1 MKKLLAALT
10 ALCFVPGLTRA
21 QDAKPLLLQKPAV
34 NQTHIVF
41 SYADDLWAVPREGG
55 DAQRLTSGAGLETDP
70 RFSPDGKWLAF
81 TGEYEGNLDVYVMP
95 AAGGQPRRLTYHPG
109 PDSAIGWT
117 PDSKRVLFQSL
128 RDSYSRFAR
137 LFTIPVEGGFPE
149 AVPLPMAHHGS
160 YSPDGSRLAYVPF
173 TLGPAQAWKRY
184 HGGTQSFIW
193 LAKLADSSV
202 TKVPHKDSND
212 FNPMWVGDR
221 VYFLS
226 DRSGANT
233 LFCYDTR
240 THEIRQVLENHGLD
254 LKSASAGPGVIVFE
268 RFGSLHLFDLKTE
281 KSRRVDVRV
290 NADMP
295 LQRPRFVKAAKFI
308 QNASLSPT
316 GVRAAFEAR
325 GEILTVPAK
334 KGDVRNLTNTPGVA
348 ERDPAWSPDG
358 KWLAYFSD
366 ESGEYELHLRPQE
379 GLGKVKKYALGN
391 TPAFYYSPR
400 WSPDGKKIA
409 YTDNFLRLRILT
421 LDTGAIT
428 DVATNTFMSRTLD
441 PAWSPDSRWLAYT
454 KVLKNHL
461 NAVFVYSLEEA
472 KARQITDGT
481 SDVRFPAF
489 DKNGKYL
496 YFTASTDAGPAMGGI
511 EMSNFN
517 YPVTRSVYL
526 VVLDKALPSPLAPES
541 DEEKAPE
548 AGKKEDKKEDKS
560 DKKGEE
566 KKAKTPA
573 AVKIDF
579 ENIDQRILALPLPPA
594 NYSDLAAGK
603 SGVLFLAELPPGPI
617 SARGPLPAG
626 ILHKFDLEKR
636 KSEPFLKGIS
646 RAVLSGNGEKVLYR
660 QADKWFLAGTAAA
673 PKPGEGV
680 LKLDGVEVRVDPK
693 AEWKQMYEETWR
705 IERDFLYAP
714 NYHGYNLKAARK
726 DFLPYLENVASRRD
740 LNYLFV
746 QMLSELS
753 LGHVYVFGGDV
764 AEPAPVKGGLLG
776 CDFAVDQG
784 RYKFAR
790 VFRGENWSPK
800 LRAPLTGPGVNVKQG
815 EYLLAVNGQDVRPPD
830 NAYRFFEG
838 TAGKSVVLKVG
849 PDASGKDARDVTVVP
864 IDDEYALRNRGW
876 MEANRAKVAE
886 LTKGRVA
893 YVYLPDTALGG
904 YSNFNRYFFA
914 QTDKDAV
921 IIDERFNGG
930 GKAADY
936 IVERLGR
943 PLSNYWSTRVGED
956 YTTPA
961 NAIFGPKVMIIN
973 EMAGSG
979 GDYLPWAFRRAKLG
993 PIVGKRTWG
1002 GLVGIGGYPPLIDGG
1017 AVTAPHFAFWTPEG
1031 EWEVEN
1037 RGVPPD
1043 VEVEMDPKAWRAGH
1057 DPQLE
1062 KAVQLALDALE
1073 KYPAKRPPRPA
1084 YPNYHKGK
1092 EVIPTEQGGQRGR
1105 EVRPAERPQPEVNG
1119 IDRRK

>member
-1 MKKLLAALT
+1 MKKLLAALS
-10 ALCFVPGLTRA
+10 ALCLVPGLARA
-21 QDAKPLLLQKPAV
+21 QDAKLLLQKPAV

-41 SYADDLWAVPREGG
+41 SYADDLWSVPREGG
-55 DAQRLTSGAGLETDP
+55 EAQRLTSGPGLETDP
-70 RFSPDGKWLAF
+70 CFSPDGKWLAF
-81 TGEYEGNLDVYVMP
+81 TGEYEGNYDVYVMP

-109 PDSAIGWT
+109 ADRAIAWT
-117 PDSKRVLFQSL
+117 PDGKRVLFQST
-128 RDSYSRFAR
+128 RNSYSRFAR
-137 LFTIPVEGGFPE
+137 LFTIPVEGGFPTE
-149 AVPLPMAHHGS
+149 VPLPMSHHGS
-160 YSPDGSRLAYVPF
+160 YSPDGSQLAYVPF

-193 LAKLADSSV
+193 LANLSDSSV
-202 TKVPHKDSND
+202 VKVPHKDSND
-212 FNPMWVGDR
+212 FNPLWVGDR

-240 THEIRQVLENHGLD
+240 TKEIRQVLENHGID
-254 LKSASAGPGVIVFE
+254 LKSASAGPGVIVYE
-268 RFGSLHLFDLKTE
+268 QFGSIHLFDPRTE
-281 KSRRVDVRV
+281 KARRVDIRV

-308 QNASLSPT
+308 QNATLSPT

-334 KGDVRNLTNTPGVA
+334 KGDVRNLTNTPGIA
-348 ERDPAWSPDG
+348 ERDPSWSPDG

-366 ESGEYELHLRPQE
+366 ESGEYELHLSPQ
-379 GLGKVKKYALGN
+379 GGIGNVKKYTLGN

-409 YTDNFLRLRILT
+409 FFDNFLHLRLIT

-428 DVATNTFMSRTLD
+428 DVATNTFMSRSLD

-461 NAVFVYSLEEA
+461 NAVFVYSLEEG
-472 KARQITDGT
+472 KSRQITDGT
-481 SDVRFPAF
+481 SDVRYPAF

-526 VVLDKALPSPLAPES
+526 AVLDKTLPSPLAPES

-548 AGKKEDKKEDKS
+548 ASKKEDKS
-560 DKKGEE
+560 DKKSEE
-566 KKAKTPA
+566 KKPKTPPP
-573 AVKIDF
+573 VKIDF
-579 ENIDQRILALPLPPA
+579 ENLDQRILALPLPPA
-594 NYSDLAAGK
+594 NYSDLLVGK
-603 SGVLFLAELPPGPI
+603 SGILFVAELPPGPVGT
-617 SARGPLPAG
+617 RGPVPTG

-646 RAVLSGNGEKVLYR
+646 KAVLSDNGEKLLYR
-660 QADKWFLAGTAAA
+660 LKDKWFLTGTAAA
-673 PKPGEGV
+673 PKPGEGA
-680 LKLDGVEVRVDPK
+680 LPLEGVEVRVDPK

-705 IERDFLYAP
+705 IERDYLYAP

-726 DFLPYLENVASRRD
+726 EFLPYLENVASRRD

-776 CDFAVDQG
+776 CDFAVDKG

-790 VFRGENWSPK
+790 IYRGENWSPQ
-800 LRAPLTGPGVNVKQG
+800 LRAPLTGPGVNVQPS
-815 EYLLAVNGQDVRPPD
+815 EYLLAVNGRDVRPPD
-830 NAYRFFEG
+830 NVYRFFEG
-838 TAGKSVVLKVG
+838 TAGKSVVLRVG
-849 PDASGKDARDVTVVP
+849 PDPDGKDARDVTVVP

-876 MEANRAKVAE
+876 MEDNRRKVSE
-886 LTKGRVA
+886 MTKGRVA

-914 QTDKDAV
+914 QTDKDAA

-943 PLSNYWSTRVGED
+943 PLANYWSTRAGED

-979 GDYLPWAFRRAKLG
+979 GDYLPWAFRRSKLG

-1062 KAVQLALDALE
+1062 KAIQLALEALE
-1073 KYPAKRPPRPA
+1073 KYPTKRPQRPP

-1105 EVRPAERPQPEVNG
+1105 SVRPADRPRLEVGVPNSPT
-1119 IDRRK
+1119 KSK